1 MRNRLAPT
9 LPVGPL
15 YGGYMVPVYS
25 GTDVVGVL
33 GFTTALAIQICKF
46 KWVPSG
52 ENRVV
57 AQIYFKGG
65 HD

>member
-1 MRNRLAPT
+1 MYDRPPT

-33 GFTTALAIQICKF
+33 EVTTALAIQLCKF
-46 KWVPSG
+46 KWVPSRQ
-52 ENRVV
+52 NRVV
-57 AQIYFKGG
+57 RRNFFRGG
-65 HD
+65 DA